1 MEDLEALLC
10 LNMIKGLGPV
20 KIRRLIEHFKKPKDI
35 LSAGVNKLR
44 NVEGIDEILA
54 GSIRSHSKEV
64 PLEKELKLIK
74 ELGLRILSI
83 LDDGYPKNL
92 KETYDPP
99 VIIYVKGIIKKEDDL
114 SISIVGTRQPSYYGL
129 SQAEKFSYVLAS
141 RGITVVSGMARGVD
155 SASHKGALKAG
166 GRTIAVLGSGLGI
179 IYPSENRELF
189 ERISANGAVIS
200 EFPIKTPPNRENF
213 PRRNRI
219 ISGLSLGTLV
229 VEAAK
234 NSGSLITAR
243 FALEQNREVFALPG
257 NVSSSG
263 SIGTNKLIKEGAK
276 LVEGI
281 EDIIEEIEPFRKLV
295 EKKKA
300 NKETG
305 PDFSALDIKERL
317 FVKALSNDNPAHL
330 DQIIADL
337 NLPAG
342 ELIALAARLELR
354 GLIKQLP
361 GKFFVCTR

>member
-10 LNMIKGLGPV
+10 LNMVSGLGPV
-20 KIRRLIEHFKKPKDI
+20 KIRRLVEHFKSPKDI
-35 LSAGVNKLR
+35 LKAGINELR

-54 GSIRSHSKEV
+54 GSIRSRAKEA
-64 PLEKELKLIK
+64 PLEKELKLIRK
-74 ELGLRILSI
+74 LGLVVLSI
-83 LDDGYPKNL
+83 LDDDYPKNL
-92 KETYDPP
+92 KEIYDPP
-99 VIIYVKGIIKKEDDL
+99 IIIYVKGIIKKEDSL
-114 SISIVGTRQPSYYGL
+114 SISIVGTRLPSYYGL
-129 SQAEKFSYVLAS
+129 SQAEKFSYVLAA
-141 RGITVVSGMARGVD
+141 RGITVVSGMARGID

-166 GRTIAVLGSGLGI
+166 GRTIAVLGSGLGV

-189 ERISANGAVIS
+189 ERISAFGAVIS
-200 EFPIKTPPNRENF
+200 EFPVETPPNRENF

-229 VEAAK
+229 VEATK

-276 LVEGI
+276 LVEDI

-295 EKKKA
+295 EKKKVG
-300 NKETG
+300 KESG
-305 PDFSALDIKERL
+305 PDFSTLDIKEKL
-317 FVKALSNDNPAHL
+317 FLKELSNDSPVHL
-330 DQIIADL
+330 DQIIAAL

-342 ELIALAARLELR
+342 ELIALAARLELK
-354 GLIKQLP
+354 GMIKQLP
-361 GKFFVCTR
+361 GKFFVYR